1 MKELNTPLQRHKKF
15 CFTKATHKK
24 KTTELHNEL
33 KQTENELKMNL
44 C

>member
-1 MKELNTPLQRHKKF
+1 MKELNAPLQRHKKF
-15 CFTKATHKK
+15 CFTKAKNKK
-24 KTTELHNEL
+24 KTTELHNEM